1 MKKLI
6 CVLVMVVALGS
17 MMTGCFTCQACKES
31 KLITSE
37 NEILGVKICD
47 DCMNM
52 AALGEM
58 E

>member
-17 MMTGCFTCQACKES
+17 MMTGCFTCQNCNES

-37 NEILGVKICD
+37 NEILGIKICD
-47 DCMNM
+47 DCMNT
-52 AALGEM
+52 ALSGM